1 MNIALPPRQI
11 AKVPQNTHPPFRWD
25 DPFLL
30 DSQLSEDERM
40 VQQTARQYCQEK
52 LQPRVLEAFRH
63 ERFDREIMTEFGEL
77 GLLGATLPERY
88 GCAGMSYVV
97 YGLVAREVERV
108 DSGYRSAM
116 SVQSSLVMHP
126 IHAYGTEEQR
136 MKYLPKLASGEWI
149 GAFGLTEPD
158 VGSDAQHLKTFAEKT
173 SGGWKLNGQK
183 IWISNGGVAQLAI
196 VIAQTDRENP
206 RKMAAFLVETDLAG
220 FEARTMHGKLGLRSS
235 NTAELF
241 LANVEVP
248 EDALMGEVGDGFKV
262 AMSALDN
269 GRYSVGAGCLG
280 IAQGSLEASVAYA
293 KERHTFGKPI
303 AAHQL
308 VQDMIARMV
317 VDIDASRL
325 LLYRAGEL
333 KNAGLPNTRETSI
346 AKYYCSEAA
355 LRCANDAIQI
365 HGGMGYS
372 NEYPVERYMRD
383 ARVATIYE
391 GTSQIQ
397 KLIIAGFETGLRAF
411 S

>member
-1 MNIALPPRQI
+1 MDFELNDTQRLIKETAAEFAQRRI
-11 AKVPQNTHPPFRWD
+11 VP
-25 DPFLL
+25 
-30 DSQLSEDERM
+30 
-40 VQQTARQYCQEK
+40 
-52 LQPRVLEAFRH
+52 
-63 ERFDREIMTEFGEL
+63 
-77 GLLGATLPERY
+77 
-88 GCAGMSYVV
+88 
-97 YGLVAREVERV
+97 VARENDEKERYPADIV
-108 DSGYRSAM
+108 AEMGALGMFGGPIPEEYGGAGFDYISYAIMNEEISKACSSVRTVL
-116 SVQSSLVMHP
+116 SVQISLVATT
-126 IHAYGTEEQR
+126 ILKWGSEAQKK
-136 MKYLPKLASGEWI
+136 KYLPRLCTAEWI
-149 GAFGLTEPD
+149 GCFGLTEPD
-158 VGSDAQHLKTFAEKT
+158 VGSDAQHLKTFAQKT
-173 SGGWKLNGQK
+173 SDGWKLNGQK
-183 IWISNGGVAQLAI
+183 IWISNGGVAQLAL

-206 RKMAAFLVETDLAG
+206 RKMAAFLVETDLPG
-220 FEARTMHGKLGLRSS
+220 FEAKTMHGKLGLRSS

-248 EDALMGEVGDGFKV
+248 DDALMGEVGDGFKV

-293 KERHTFGKPI
+293 KERRTFGKPI

-333 KNAGLPNTRETSI
+333 KNAGKPNTRETSI
-346 AKYYCSEAA
+346 AKYYCTEAA

-397 KLIIAGFETGLRAF
+397 KLIIAGFETGIRAF
-411 S
+411 A

>member
-1 MNIALPPRQI
+1 MD
-11 AKVPQNTHPPFRWD
+11 FE
-25 DPFLL
+25 
-30 DSQLSEDERM
+30 LSETQRLIKE
-40 VQQTARQYCQEK
+40 TAADFARTRIA
-52 LQPRVLEAFRH
+52 P
-63 ERFDREIMTEFGEL
+63 
-77 GLLGATLPERY
+77 
-88 GCAGMSYVV
+88 
-97 YGLVAREVERV
+97 VARENDAEERFPADV
-108 DSGYRSAM
+108 VREMGTLGMFGGPVPEEYGGAGLDYVSYAILNEEISKACSSVRTVL
-116 SVQSSLVMHP
+116 SVQLSLVATT
-126 IHAYGTEEQR
+126 ILKWGSEAQKR
-136 MKYLPKLASGEWI
+136 KYLPRLCSAEWL
-149 GAFGLTEPD
+149 GCFGLTEPD
-158 VGSDAQHLKTFAEKT
+158 AGSDAQSLKTFAEKT
-173 SGGWKLNGQK
+173 ADGWRLNGQK
-183 IWISNGGVAQLAI
+183 IWISNGGVARLAL
-196 VIAQTDRENP
+196 VVAQTDRENP
-206 RKMAAFLVETDLAG
+206 RKMAAFLVETDSVG
-220 FEARTMHGKLGLRSS
+220 FEAKSMRGKLGLRSS

-248 EDALMGEVGDGFKV
+248 DEALLGRVGDGFKV

-293 KERHTFGKPI
+293 KERRAFGKPI

-317 VDIDASRL
+317 VDVEASRL

-333 KNAGLPNTRETSI
+333 KNAGRPNARETSI

-365 HGGMGYS
+365 HGGMGYCS
-372 NEYPVERYMRD
+372 EYPAERYMRD

-397 KLIIAGFETGLRAF
+397 KLIIAGHETGIRAF

>member
-1 MNIALPPRQI
+1 MDFELNETQRLIKDTAAEFARRRI
-11 AKVPQNTHPPFRWD
+11 VPVAREN
-25 DPFLL
+25 
-30 DSQLSEDERM
+30 DE
-40 VQQTARQYCQEK
+40 K
-52 LQPRVLEAFRH
+52 
-63 ERFDREIMTEFGEL
+63 ERYPADIVREMGEL
-77 GLLGATLPERY
+77 GMFGGPIPEEYGGAGLDY
-88 GCAGMSYVV
+88 ISYAIMNEEISKACSSVRTV
-97 YGLVAREVERV
+97 LSVQLSLVATTILKWGSE
-108 DSGYRSAM
+108 A
-116 SVQSSLVMHP
+116 QKK
-126 IHAYGTEEQR
+126 
-136 MKYLPKLASGEWI
+136 KYLPKLCAAEWI
-149 GAFGLTEPD
+149 GCFGLTEPD
-158 VGSDAQHLKTFAEKT
+158 VGSDAQNLKTFAQKI

-183 IWISNGGVAQLAI
+183 IWISNGGVAQLAL

-206 RKMAAFLVETDLAG
+206 RKMAAFLVETDLPG
-220 FEARTMHGKLGLRSS
+220 FEAKTMHGKLGLRSS
-235 NTAELF
+235 DTAELF
-241 LANVEVP
+241 LAGVEAP
-248 EDALMGEVGDGFKV
+248 DDALMGEVGDGFKV

-269 GRYSVGAGCLG
+269 GRYSVAAGCLG

-317 VDIDASRL
+317 VDIEASRL

-333 KNAGLPNTRETSI
+333 KNAGKPNTRETSI

-355 LRCANDAIQI
+355 LRCANDAIQV

-397 KLIIAGFETGLRAF
+397 KLIIAGYETGIRAF
-411 S
+411 A

>member
-1 MNIALPPRQI
+1 MDFELNETQRLIKDTAAEFARRRI
-11 AKVPQNTHPPFRWD
+11 VPVAREN
-25 DPFLL
+25 
-30 DSQLSEDERM
+30 DE
-40 VQQTARQYCQEK
+40 K
-52 LQPRVLEAFRH
+52 
-63 ERFDREIMTEFGEL
+63 ERYPADIVREMGEL
-77 GLLGATLPERY
+77 GMFGGPIPEEY
-88 GCAGMSYVV
+88 GGGGLDYISYAIMNEEISKACSSVRTV
-97 YGLVAREVERV
+97 LSVQLSLVATTILKWGSE
-108 DSGYRSAM
+108 A
-116 SVQSSLVMHP
+116 QKK
-126 IHAYGTEEQR
+126 
-136 MKYLPKLASGEWI
+136 KYLPKLCAAEWI
-149 GAFGLTEPD
+149 GCFGLTEPD
-158 VGSDAQHLKTFAEKT
+158 VGSDAQNLKTFAQKI

-183 IWISNGGVAQLAI
+183 IWISNGGVAQLAL

-206 RKMAAFLVETDLAG
+206 RKMAAFLVETDLPG
-220 FEARTMHGKLGLRSS
+220 FEAKTMHGKLGLRSS
-235 NTAELF
+235 DTAELF

-248 EDALMGEVGDGFKV
+248 DDALMGEVGDGFKV

-269 GRYSVGAGCLG
+269 GRYSVAAGCLG

-333 KNAGLPNTRETSI
+333 KNAGKPNTRETSI

-397 KLIIAGFETGLRAF
+397 KLIIAGYETGIRAF
-411 S
+411 A

>member
-1 MNIALPPRQI
+1 MDFELNETQRLIKDTAAEFARRRI
-11 AKVPQNTHPPFRWD
+11 VPVAREN
-25 DPFLL
+25 
-30 DSQLSEDERM
+30 DE
-40 VQQTARQYCQEK
+40 K
-52 LQPRVLEAFRH
+52 
-63 ERFDREIMTEFGEL
+63 ERYPADIVREMGEL
-77 GLLGATLPERY
+77 GMFGGPIPEEYGGAGLDY
-88 GCAGMSYVV
+88 ISYAIMNEEISKACSSVRTV
-97 YGLVAREVERV
+97 LSVQLSLVATTILKWGSE
-108 DSGYRSAM
+108 A
-116 SVQSSLVMHP
+116 QKK
-126 IHAYGTEEQR
+126 
-136 MKYLPKLASGEWI
+136 KYLPKLCAAEWI
-149 GAFGLTEPD
+149 GCFGLTEPD
-158 VGSDAQHLKTFAEKT
+158 VGSDAQHLKTFAQKI
-173 SGGWKLNGQK
+173 SGGWKLSGQK
-183 IWISNGGVAQLAI
+183 IWISNGGVAQLAL

-206 RKMAAFLVETDLAG
+206 RKMAAFLVETDLPG
-220 FEARTMHGKLGLRSS
+220 FEAKTMHGKLGLRSS
-235 NTAELF
+235 DTAELF
-241 LANVEVP
+241 LAGVEVP
-248 EDALMGEVGDGFKV
+248 DDALMGEVGDGFKV

-317 VDIDASRL
+317 VDIEASRL

-333 KNAGLPNTRETSI
+333 KNAGKPNTRETSI

-397 KLIIAGFETGLRAF
+397 KLIIAGYETGIRAF

>member
-1 MNIALPPRQI
+1 MDFELNETQRLIKDTAAEF
-11 AKVPQNTHPPFRWD
+11 AKRRIVPVAREN
-25 DPFLL
+25 
-30 DSQLSEDERM
+30 DE
-40 VQQTARQYCQEK
+40 K
-52 LQPRVLEAFRH
+52 
-63 ERFDREIMTEFGEL
+63 ERYPADIVREMGEL
-77 GLLGATLPERY
+77 GMFGGPIPEEYGGAGLDY
-88 GCAGMSYVV
+88 ISYAIMNEEISKACSSVRTV
-97 YGLVAREVERV
+97 LSVQLSLVATTILKWGSET
-108 DSGYRSAM
+108 
-116 SVQSSLVMHP
+116 QKK
-126 IHAYGTEEQR
+126 
-136 MKYLPKLASGEWI
+136 KYLPRLCSAEWI
-149 GAFGLTEPD
+149 GCFGLTEPD
-158 VGSDAQHLKTFAEKT
+158 VGSDAQNLKTFAQKIW
-173 SGGWKLNGQK
+173 GGWKLNGQK
-183 IWISNGGVAQLAI
+183 IWISNGGVAQLAL

-206 RKMAAFLVETDLAG
+206 RKMAAFLVETDLPG
-220 FEARTMHGKLGLRSS
+220 FEAKTMHGKLGLRSS

-241 LANVEVP
+241 LAGVEVP
-248 EDALMGEVGDGFKV
+248 DDALMGEVGDGFKV

-269 GRYSVGAGCLG
+269 GRYSVAAGCLG

-325 LLYRAGEL
+325 LLYRTGEL
-333 KNAGLPNTRETSI
+333 KNAGKPNTRETSI

-397 KLIIAGFETGLRAF
+397 KLIIAGYETGIRAF
-411 S
+411 A

>member
-1 MNIALPPRQI
+1 MDFELNETQRLIKDTAAEFARRRI
-11 AKVPQNTHPPFRWD
+11 VPVAREN
-25 DPFLL
+25 
-30 DSQLSEDERM
+30 DE
-40 VQQTARQYCQEK
+40 K
-52 LQPRVLEAFRH
+52 
-63 ERFDREIMTEFGEL
+63 ERYPADIVREMGEL
-77 GLLGATLPERY
+77 GMFGGPIPEEYGGAGLDY
-88 GCAGMSYVV
+88 ISYAIMNEEISKACSSVRTV
-97 YGLVAREVERV
+97 LSVQLSLVATTILKWGSE
-108 DSGYRSAM
+108 A
-116 SVQSSLVMHP
+116 QKK
-126 IHAYGTEEQR
+126 
-136 MKYLPKLASGEWI
+136 KYLPKLCAAEWI
-149 GAFGLTEPD
+149 GCFGLTEPD
-158 VGSDAQHLKTFAEKT
+158 VGSDAQHLKTFAQKI
-173 SGGWKLNGQK
+173 SGGWKLSGQK
-183 IWISNGGVAQLAI
+183 IWISNGGVAQLAL

-206 RKMAAFLVETDLAG
+206 RKMAAFLVETDLPG
-220 FEARTMHGKLGLRSS
+220 FEAKTMHGKLGLRSS
-235 NTAELF
+235 DTAELF
-241 LANVEVP
+241 LAGVEAP
-248 EDALMGEVGDGFKV
+248 DDALMGEVGDGFKV

-269 GRYSVGAGCLG
+269 GRYSVAAGCLG

-317 VDIDASRL
+317 VDIEASRL

-333 KNAGLPNTRETSI
+333 KNAGKPNTRETSI

-397 KLIIAGFETGLRAF
+397 KLIIAGYETGIRAF

>member
-1 MNIALPPRQI
+1 MDFELNETQRLIKDTAAEFARRRI
-11 AKVPQNTHPPFRWD
+11 VPVAREN
-25 DPFLL
+25 
-30 DSQLSEDERM
+30 DE
-40 VQQTARQYCQEK
+40 K
-52 LQPRVLEAFRH
+52 
-63 ERFDREIMTEFGEL
+63 ERYPADIVREMGEL
-77 GLLGATLPERY
+77 GMFGGPIPEEYGGAGLDY
-88 GCAGMSYVV
+88 ISYAIMNEEISKACSSVRTV
-97 YGLVAREVERV
+97 LSVQLSLVATTILKWGSET
-108 DSGYRSAM
+108 
-116 SVQSSLVMHP
+116 QKK
-126 IHAYGTEEQR
+126 
-136 MKYLPKLASGEWI
+136 KYLPKLCAAEWI
-149 GAFGLTEPD
+149 GCFGLTEPD
-158 VGSDAQHLKTFAEKT
+158 VGSDAQHLKTFAQKI

-183 IWISNGGVAQLAI
+183 IWISNGGVAQLAL

-206 RKMAAFLVETDLAG
+206 RKMAAFLVETDLSG
-220 FEARTMHGKLGLRSS
+220 FEAKTMHGKLGLRSS
-235 NTAELF
+235 DTAELF

-248 EDALMGEVGDGFKV
+248 DDALMGEVGDGFKV

-269 GRYSVGAGCLG
+269 GRYSVAAGCLG

-333 KNAGLPNTRETSI
+333 KNAGKPNTRETSI

-397 KLIIAGFETGLRAF
+397 KLIIAGYETGIRAF
-411 S
+411 A

>member
-1 MNIALPPRQI
+1 MDFELNETQRLIKDTAAEFAQRRI
-11 AKVPQNTHPPFRWD
+11 VPVAREN
-25 DPFLL
+25 
-30 DSQLSEDERM
+30 DEKEIYPADI
-40 VQQTARQYCQEK
+40 V
-52 LQPRVLEAFRH
+52 
-63 ERFDREIMTEFGEL
+63 REMGEL
-77 GLLGATLPERY
+77 GMFGGPIPEEYGGAGLDY
-88 GCAGMSYVV
+88 ISYAIMNEEISKACSSVRTV
-97 YGLVAREVERV
+97 LSVQLSLVATTILKWGSE
-108 DSGYRSAM
+108 A
-116 SVQSSLVMHP
+116 QKK
-126 IHAYGTEEQR
+126 
-136 MKYLPKLASGEWI
+136 KYLPKLCAAEWI
-149 GAFGLTEPD
+149 GCFGLTEPD

-173 SGGWKLNGQK
+173 SGGWKLSGQK
-183 IWISNGGVAQLAI
+183 IWISNGGVAQLAL

-206 RKMAAFLVETDLAG
+206 RKMAAFLVETDLPG
-220 FEARTMHGKLGLRSS
+220 FEAKTMHGKLGLRSS

-248 EDALMGEVGDGFKV
+248 DDALMGEVGDGFKV

-280 IAQGSLEASVAYA
+280 IAQGSLEASVTYA

-333 KNAGLPNTRETSI
+333 KNAGKPNTRETSI

-397 KLIIAGFETGLRAF
+397 KLIIAGYETGIRAF
-411 S
+411 A

>member
-1 MNIALPPRQI
+1 MDFEFNETQRLIKDTAAEFARRRI
-11 AKVPQNTHPPFRWD
+11 VPVAREN
-25 DPFLL
+25 
-30 DSQLSEDERM
+30 DE
-40 VQQTARQYCQEK
+40 K
-52 LQPRVLEAFRH
+52 
-63 ERFDREIMTEFGEL
+63 DRYPADIVREMGEL
-77 GLLGATLPERY
+77 GMFGGPIPEEYGGAGLDY
-88 GCAGMSYVV
+88 ISYAIMNEEISKACSSVRTV
-97 YGLVAREVERV
+97 LSVQLSLVATTILKWGSE
-108 DSGYRSAM
+108 A
-116 SVQSSLVMHP
+116 QKK
-126 IHAYGTEEQR
+126 
-136 MKYLPKLASGEWI
+136 KYLPKLCAAEWI
-149 GAFGLTEPD
+149 GCFGLTEPD
-158 VGSDAQHLKTFAEKT
+158 VGSDAQHLKTFAQKI

-183 IWISNGGVAQLAI
+183 IWISNGGVAQLAL

-206 RKMAAFLVETDLAG
+206 RKMAAFLVETDLSG
-220 FEARTMHGKLGLRSS
+220 FEAKTMHGKLGLRSS
-235 NTAELF
+235 DTAELF

-248 EDALMGEVGDGFKV
+248 DDALMGEVGDGFKV

-269 GRYSVGAGCLG
+269 GRYSVAAGCLG

-333 KNAGLPNTRETSI
+333 KNAGKPNTRETSI

-397 KLIIAGFETGLRAF
+397 KLIIAGYETGIRAF
-411 S
+411 A

>member
-1 MNIALPPRQI
+1 MDFELNETQRLIKDTAAEFAQRRIAPVARE
-11 AKVPQNTHPPFRWD
+11 N
-25 DPFLL
+25 
-30 DSQLSEDERM
+30 DE
-40 VQQTARQYCQEK
+40 K
-52 LQPRVLEAFRH
+52 
-63 ERFDREIMTEFGEL
+63 ERYPADIVAEMGEL
-77 GLLGATLPERY
+77 GMFGGPIPEEYGGAGLDY
-88 GCAGMSYVV
+88 ISYAIMNEEISKACSSVRTV
-97 YGLVAREVERV
+97 LSVQLSLVATTILKWGSE
-108 DSGYRSAM
+108 A
-116 SVQSSLVMHP
+116 QKK
-126 IHAYGTEEQR
+126 
-136 MKYLPKLASGEWI
+136 KYLPRLCTAEWI
-149 GAFGLTEPD
+149 GCFGLTEPD

-183 IWISNGGVAQLAI
+183 IWISNGGVAQLAL

-206 RKMAAFLVETDLAG
+206 RRMAAFLVETDSPG

-241 LANVEVP
+241 LANVEVTD
-248 EDALMGEVGDGFKV
+248 DALMGEVGDGFKV

-333 KNAGLPNTRETSI
+333 KNAGKPNTCETSI

-355 LRCANDAIQI
+355 FRCANDAIQI

-397 KLIIAGFETGLRAF
+397 KLIIAGFETGIRAF
-411 S
+411 A

>member
-1 MNIALPPRQI
+1 MDFELNDTQRLIKETAAEFAQRRI
-11 AKVPQNTHPPFRWD
+11 VP
-25 DPFLL
+25 
-30 DSQLSEDERM
+30 
-40 VQQTARQYCQEK
+40 
-52 LQPRVLEAFRH
+52 
-63 ERFDREIMTEFGEL
+63 
-77 GLLGATLPERY
+77 
-88 GCAGMSYVV
+88 
-97 YGLVAREVERV
+97 VARENDEKERYPADIV
-108 DSGYRSAM
+108 AEMGALGMFGGPIPEEYGGAGLDYISYAIMNEEISKACSSVRTVL
-116 SVQSSLVMHP
+116 SVQLSLVATT
-126 IHAYGTEEQR
+126 ILKWGSEAQKK
-136 MKYLPKLASGEWI
+136 KYLPRLCTAEWI
-149 GAFGLTEPD
+149 GCFGLTEPD

-173 SGGWKLNGQK
+173 AGGWKLNGQK
-183 IWISNGGVAQLAI
+183 IWISNGGVAQLAL

-206 RKMAAFLVETDLAG
+206 RRMAAFLVETDLPG

-248 EDALMGEVGDGFKV
+248 DDALMGEVGDGFKV

-293 KERHTFGKPI
+293 KERRTFGKPI

-333 KNAGLPNTRETSI
+333 KNAGRPNTRETSI
-346 AKYYCSEAA
+346 AKYYCTEAA

-397 KLIIAGFETGLRAF
+397 KLIIAGFETGIRAF
-411 S
+411 A

>member
-1 MNIALPPRQI
+1 MDFELNETQRLIKDTAAEFARRRI
-11 AKVPQNTHPPFRWD
+11 VPVAREN
-25 DPFLL
+25 
-30 DSQLSEDERM
+30 DE
-40 VQQTARQYCQEK
+40 K
-52 LQPRVLEAFRH
+52 
-63 ERFDREIMTEFGEL
+63 ERYPADIVREMGEL
-77 GLLGATLPERY
+77 GMFGGPIPEEY
-88 GCAGMSYVV
+88 GGGGLDYISYAIMNEEISKACSSVRTV
-97 YGLVAREVERV
+97 LSVQLSLVATTILKWGSE
-108 DSGYRSAM
+108 A
-116 SVQSSLVMHP
+116 QKK
-126 IHAYGTEEQR
+126 
-136 MKYLPKLASGEWI
+136 KYLPKLCAAEWI
-149 GAFGLTEPD
+149 GCFGLTEPD
-158 VGSDAQHLKTFAEKT
+158 VGSDAQNLKTFAQKI
-173 SGGWKLNGQK
+173 SGGWKLSGQK
-183 IWISNGGVAQLAI
+183 IWISNGGVAQLAL

-206 RKMAAFLVETDLAG
+206 RKMAAFLVETDLPG
-220 FEARTMHGKLGLRSS
+220 FEAKTMHGKLGLRSS
-235 NTAELF
+235 DTAELF
-241 LANVEVP
+241 LAGVEAP
-248 EDALMGEVGDGFKV
+248 DDALMGEVGDGFKV

-269 GRYSVGAGCLG
+269 GRYSVAAGCLG

-317 VDIDASRL
+317 VDIEASRL

-333 KNAGLPNTRETSI
+333 KNAGKPNTRETSI

-355 LRCANDAIQI
+355 LRCANDAIQV

-397 KLIIAGFETGLRAF
+397 KLIIAGYETGIRAF

>member
-1 MNIALPPRQI
+1 MDFELNDTQRLIKDTAAEFAQRRIAPVARE
-11 AKVPQNTHPPFRWD
+11 N
-25 DPFLL
+25 
-30 DSQLSEDERM
+30 DE
-40 VQQTARQYCQEK
+40 K
-52 LQPRVLEAFRH
+52 
-63 ERFDREIMTEFGEL
+63 ERYPADIVAEMGEL
-77 GLLGATLPERY
+77 GMFGGPIPEEYGGAGLDY
-88 GCAGMSYVV
+88 ISYAIMNEEISKVCSSV
-97 YGLVAREVERV
+97 RTVLSVQLSLVATTILKWGSE
-108 DSGYRSAM
+108 A
-116 SVQSSLVMHP
+116 QKK
-126 IHAYGTEEQR
+126 
-136 MKYLPKLASGEWI
+136 KYLPRLCTAEWI
-149 GAFGLTEPD
+149 GCFGLTEPD
-158 VGSDAQHLKTFAEKT
+158 VGSDAQHLKTFAQKT
-173 SGGWKLNGQK
+173 SDGWKLNGQK
-183 IWISNGGVAQLAI
+183 IWISNGGVAQLAL
-196 VIAQTDRENP
+196 VIAQTDRGNP
-206 RKMAAFLVETDLAG
+206 RRMAAFLVETDSPG

-248 EDALMGEVGDGFKV
+248 DDALMGEVGDGFKV

-333 KNAGLPNTRETSI
+333 KNAGKPNTRETSI

-397 KLIIAGFETGLRAF
+397 KLIIAGFETGIRAF
-411 S
+411 A

>member
-1 MNIALPPRQI
+1 MDFELNETQRLIKDTAAEF
-11 AKVPQNTHPPFRWD
+11 AKRRIVPVAREN
-25 DPFLL
+25 
-30 DSQLSEDERM
+30 DE
-40 VQQTARQYCQEK
+40 K
-52 LQPRVLEAFRH
+52 
-63 ERFDREIMTEFGEL
+63 ERYPADIVREMGEL
-77 GLLGATLPERY
+77 GMFGGPIPEEYGGAGLDY
-88 GCAGMSYVV
+88 ISYAIMNEEISKACSSVRTV
-97 YGLVAREVERV
+97 LSVQLSLVATTILKWGSE
-108 DSGYRSAM
+108 A
-116 SVQSSLVMHP
+116 QKK
-126 IHAYGTEEQR
+126 
-136 MKYLPKLASGEWI
+136 KYLPKLCAAEWI
-149 GAFGLTEPD
+149 GCFGLTEPD
-158 VGSDAQHLKTFAEKT
+158 VGSDAQHLKTFAQKI
-173 SGGWKLNGQK
+173 SGGWKLSGQK
-183 IWISNGGVAQLAI
+183 IWISNGGVAQLAL

-206 RKMAAFLVETDLAG
+206 RKMAAFLVETDLPG
-220 FEARTMHGKLGLRSS
+220 FEAKTMHGKLGLRSS
-235 NTAELF
+235 DTAELF
-241 LANVEVP
+241 LAGVEVP
-248 EDALMGEVGDGFKV
+248 DDALMGEVGDGFKV

-269 GRYSVGAGCLG
+269 GRYSVAAGCLG

-317 VDIDASRL
+317 VDIEASRL

-333 KNAGLPNTRETSI
+333 KNAGKPNTRETSI

-397 KLIIAGFETGLRAF
+397 KLIIAGYETGIRAF

>member
-1 MNIALPPRQI
+1 MDFELNETQRLIKDTAAEF
-11 AKVPQNTHPPFRWD
+11 AKRRIVPVAREN
-25 DPFLL
+25 
-30 DSQLSEDERM
+30 DE
-40 VQQTARQYCQEK
+40 K
-52 LQPRVLEAFRH
+52 
-63 ERFDREIMTEFGEL
+63 ERYPADIVREMGEL
-77 GLLGATLPERY
+77 GMFGGPIPEEYGGAGLDY
-88 GCAGMSYVV
+88 ISYAIMNEEISKACSSVRTV
-97 YGLVAREVERV
+97 LSVQLSLVATTILKWGSE
-108 DSGYRSAM
+108 A
-116 SVQSSLVMHP
+116 QKK
-126 IHAYGTEEQR
+126 
-136 MKYLPKLASGEWI
+136 KYLPKLCAAEWI
-149 GAFGLTEPD
+149 GCFGLTEPD
-158 VGSDAQHLKTFAEKT
+158 VGSDAQHLKTFAQKI
-173 SGGWKLNGQK
+173 SGGWKLSGQK
-183 IWISNGGVAQLAI
+183 IWISNGGVAQLAL

-206 RKMAAFLVETDLAG
+206 SKMAAFLVETDLPG
-220 FEARTMHGKLGLRSS
+220 FEAKTMHGKLGLRSS
-235 NTAELF
+235 DTAELF
-241 LANVEVP
+241 LAGVEVP
-248 EDALMGEVGDGFKV
+248 DDALMGEVGDGFKV

-269 GRYSVGAGCLG
+269 GRYSVAAGCLG

-317 VDIDASRL
+317 VDIEASRL

-333 KNAGLPNTRETSI
+333 KNAGKPNTRETSI

-397 KLIIAGFETGLRAF
+397 KLIIAGYETGIRAF

>member
-1 MNIALPPRQI
+1 MDFELNETQRLIKETAAEFAQRRI
-11 AKVPQNTHPPFRWD
+11 VP
-25 DPFLL
+25 
-30 DSQLSEDERM
+30 
-40 VQQTARQYCQEK
+40 
-52 LQPRVLEAFRH
+52 
-63 ERFDREIMTEFGEL
+63 
-77 GLLGATLPERY
+77 
-88 GCAGMSYVV
+88 
-97 YGLVAREVERV
+97 VARENDEKERYPADIV
-108 DSGYRSAM
+108 AEMGALGMFGGPIPEEYGGAGLDYISYAIMNEEISKACSSVRTVL
-116 SVQSSLVMHP
+116 SVQISLVATT
-126 IHAYGTEEQR
+126 ILKWGSEAQKK
-136 MKYLPKLASGEWI
+136 KYLPRLCSAEWI
-149 GAFGLTEPD
+149 GCFGLTEPD
-158 VGSDAQHLKTFAEKT
+158 VGSDAQHLKTFAQKT
-173 SGGWKLNGQK
+173 SGGWNLNGQK
-183 IWISNGGVAQLAI
+183 IWISNGGVAQLAL

-206 RKMAAFLVETDLAG
+206 RKMAAFLVETDLPG

-248 EDALMGEVGDGFKV
+248 DDALMGEVGDGFKV

-293 KERHTFGKPI
+293 KERRTFGKPI

-333 KNAGLPNTRETSI
+333 KNAGKPNTRETSI
-346 AKYYCSEAA
+346 AKYYCTEAA

-397 KLIIAGFETGLRAF
+397 KLIIAGFETGIRAF
-411 S
+411 A

>member
-1 MNIALPPRQI
+1 MDFELNETQRLIKETA
-11 AKVPQNTHPPFRWD
+11 AEF
-25 DPFLL
+25 
-30 DSQLSEDERM
+30 
-40 VQQTARQYCQEK
+40 ARQRIVPVARENDEK
-52 LQPRVLEAFRH
+52 
-63 ERFDREIMTEFGEL
+63 ERYPADIVAEMGEL
-77 GLLGATLPERY
+77 GMFGGPIPEEYGGAGLDY
-88 GCAGMSYVV
+88 ISYAIMNEEISKACSSVRTV
-97 YGLVAREVERV
+97 LSVQLSLVATTILKWGSE
-108 DSGYRSAM
+108 A
-116 SVQSSLVMHP
+116 QKK
-126 IHAYGTEEQR
+126 
-136 MKYLPKLASGEWI
+136 KYLPRLCTAEWI
-149 GAFGLTEPD
+149 GCFGLTEPD

-173 SGGWKLNGQK
+173 LGGWRLNGQK
-183 IWISNGGVAQLAI
+183 IWISNGGVAQLAL

-206 RKMAAFLVETDLAG
+206 RRMAAFLVETDSPG

-241 LANVEVP
+241 LANVEAP
-248 EDALMGEVGDGFKV
+248 EDALLGEVGDGFKV

-293 KERHTFGKPI
+293 KERRTFGKPI

-333 KNAGLPNTRETSI
+333 KNAGRPNTRETSI
-346 AKYYCSEAA
+346 AKYYCTEAA

-397 KLIIAGFETGLRAF
+397 KLIIAGFETGIRAF
-411 S
+411 A

>member
-1 MNIALPPRQI
+1 MDFELNETQRLIKETAAEFARRRI
-11 AKVPQNTHPPFRWD
+11 VPVAREN
-25 DPFLL
+25 
-30 DSQLSEDERM
+30 DE
-40 VQQTARQYCQEK
+40 K
-52 LQPRVLEAFRH
+52 
-63 ERFDREIMTEFGEL
+63 ERYPADIVREMGEL
-77 GLLGATLPERY
+77 GMFGGPIPEEYGGAGLDY
-88 GCAGMSYVV
+88 ISYAIMNEEISKACSSVRTV
-97 YGLVAREVERV
+97 LSVQLSLVATTILKWGSE
-108 DSGYRSAM
+108 A
-116 SVQSSLVMHP
+116 QKK
-126 IHAYGTEEQR
+126 
-136 MKYLPKLASGEWI
+136 KYLPKLCSAEWI
-149 GAFGLTEPD
+149 GCFGLTEPD
-158 VGSDAQHLKTFAEKT
+158 VGSDAQNLKTFAEKT
-173 SGGWKLNGQK
+173 PSGWKLSGQK
-183 IWISNGGVAQLAI
+183 IWISNGGVAQLAL

-206 RKMAAFLVETDLAG
+206 RKMAAFLVETDLPG
-220 FEARTMHGKLGLRSS
+220 FEAKTMHGKLGLRSS
-235 NTAELF
+235 DTAELF
-241 LANVEVP
+241 LANVEAP
-248 EDALMGEVGDGFKV
+248 DDALMGEVGDGFKV

-269 GRYSVGAGCLG
+269 GRYSVAAGCLG

-333 KNAGLPNTRETSI
+333 KNAGKPNTRETSI

-355 LRCANDAIQI
+355 LRCANDAIQV

-397 KLIIAGFETGLRAF
+397 KLIIAGYETGIRAF

>member
-1 MNIALPPRQI
+1 MDFELNETQRLIKDTAAEFARRRI
-11 AKVPQNTHPPFRWD
+11 VPVAREN
-25 DPFLL
+25 
-30 DSQLSEDERM
+30 DE
-40 VQQTARQYCQEK
+40 K
-52 LQPRVLEAFRH
+52 
-63 ERFDREIMTEFGEL
+63 ERYPADIVREMGEL
-77 GLLGATLPERY
+77 GMFGGPIPEEYGGAGLDY
-88 GCAGMSYVV
+88 ISYAIMNEEISKACSSVRTV
-97 YGLVAREVERV
+97 LSVQLSLVATTILKWGSE
-108 DSGYRSAM
+108 A
-116 SVQSSLVMHP
+116 QKK
-126 IHAYGTEEQR
+126 
-136 MKYLPKLASGEWI
+136 KYLPRLCSAEWI
-149 GAFGLTEPD
+149 GCFGLTEPD
-158 VGSDAQHLKTFAEKT
+158 VGSDAQHLKTFAQKI
-173 SGGWKLNGQK
+173 SGGWKLSGQK
-183 IWISNGGVAQLAI
+183 IWISNGGVAQLAL

-206 RKMAAFLVETDLAG
+206 RKMAAFLVETDLPG
-220 FEARTMHGKLGLRSS
+220 FEAKTMHGKLGLRSS
-235 NTAELF
+235 DTAELF
-241 LANVEVP
+241 LAGVGVP
-248 EDALMGEVGDGFKV
+248 DDALMGEVGDGFKV

-269 GRYSVGAGCLG
+269 GRYSVAAGCLG

-317 VDIDASRL
+317 VDIEASRL

-333 KNAGLPNTRETSI
+333 KNAGKPNTRETSI

-397 KLIIAGFETGLRAF
+397 KLIIAGYETGIRAF
-411 S
+411 A

>member
-1 MNIALPPRQI
+1 MDFELNDTQRLIKDTAAEFAQRRIAPVARE
-11 AKVPQNTHPPFRWD
+11 N
-25 DPFLL
+25 
-30 DSQLSEDERM
+30 DE
-40 VQQTARQYCQEK
+40 K
-52 LQPRVLEAFRH
+52 
-63 ERFDREIMTEFGEL
+63 ERYPADIVAEMGEL
-77 GLLGATLPERY
+77 GMFGGPIPEEYGGAGLDY
-88 GCAGMSYVV
+88 ISYAIMNEEISKACSSVRTV
-97 YGLVAREVERV
+97 LSVQLSLVATTILKWGSE
-108 DSGYRSAM
+108 A
-116 SVQSSLVMHP
+116 QKK
-126 IHAYGTEEQR
+126 
-136 MKYLPKLASGEWI
+136 KYLPRLCTAEWI
-149 GAFGLTEPD
+149 GCFGLTEPD
-158 VGSDAQHLKTFAEKT
+158 VGSDAQSLKTFAEKT

-183 IWISNGGVAQLAI
+183 IWISNGGVAQLAL

-206 RKMAAFLVETDLAG
+206 RRMAAFLVETDSPG

-248 EDALMGEVGDGFKV
+248 DDALMGEVGDGFKV

-333 KNAGLPNTRETSI
+333 KNAGKPNTRETSI

-397 KLIIAGFETGLRAF
+397 KLIIAGFETGIRAF
-411 S
+411 A

>member
-1 MNIALPPRQI
+1 MDFELNDTQRLIKETAAEFAQRRI
-11 AKVPQNTHPPFRWD
+11 VP
-25 DPFLL
+25 
-30 DSQLSEDERM
+30 
-40 VQQTARQYCQEK
+40 
-52 LQPRVLEAFRH
+52 
-63 ERFDREIMTEFGEL
+63 
-77 GLLGATLPERY
+77 
-88 GCAGMSYVV
+88 
-97 YGLVAREVERV
+97 VARENDEKERYPAEIV
-108 DSGYRSAM
+108 AEMGALGMFGGPIPEEYGGADIDYISYAIMNEEISKACSSVRTVL
-116 SVQSSLVMHP
+116 SVQLSLVATT
-126 IHAYGTEEQR
+126 ILKWGSEAQKK
-136 MKYLPKLASGEWI
+136 KYLPRLCTAEWI
-149 GAFGLTEPD
+149 GCFGLTEPD

-183 IWISNGGVAQLAI
+183 IWISNGGVAQLAL
-196 VIAQTDRENP
+196 VIAQTDPARTP
-206 RKMAAFLVETDLAG
+206 GRWRRSWWKTDLAG

-397 KLIIAGFETGLRAF
+397 KLIIAGFETGIRAF
-411 S
+411 A

>member
-1 MNIALPPRQI
+1 MDFELNETQRLIKETAAEFAQRRI
-11 AKVPQNTHPPFRWD
+11 VSVAREN
-25 DPFLL
+25 
-30 DSQLSEDERM
+30 DE
-40 VQQTARQYCQEK
+40 K
-52 LQPRVLEAFRH
+52 
-63 ERFDREIMTEFGEL
+63 ERYPADIVAEMGEL
-77 GLLGATLPERY
+77 GMFGGPIPEEYGGAGLDY
-88 GCAGMSYVV
+88 ISYAIMNEEISKACSSVRTV
-97 YGLVAREVERV
+97 LSVQLSLVATTILKWGSEVQKR
-108 DSGYRSAM
+108 
-116 SVQSSLVMHP
+116 
-126 IHAYGTEEQR
+126 
-136 MKYLPKLASGEWI
+136 KYLPKLCTAEWI
-149 GAFGLTEPD
+149 GCFGLTEPG
-158 VGSDAQHLKTFAEKT
+158 VGSDAQHLKTFAEST
-173 SGGWKLNGQK
+173 SNGWRLNGQK
-183 IWISNGGVAQLAI
+183 IWISNGGVAQLAL
-196 VIAQTDRENP
+196 VVAQTDRENP
-206 RKMAAFLVETDLAG
+206 RKMAAFLVETHSPG

-241 LANVEVP
+241 LTNVEVP
-248 EDALMGEVGDGFKV
+248 DNALLGDVGDGFKV

-269 GRYSVGAGCLG
+269 GRYSVAAGCLG

-333 KNAGLPNTRETSI
+333 KNAGLANTKETCI

-372 NEYPVERYMRD
+372 NEYSVERYMRD

-397 KLIIAGFETGLRAF
+397 KLIIAGFETGIRAF
-411 S
+411 A

>member
-1 MNIALPPRQI
+1 MDFEFNETQRLIKDTAAEFARRRI
-11 AKVPQNTHPPFRWD
+11 VPVAREN
-25 DPFLL
+25 
-30 DSQLSEDERM
+30 DE
-40 VQQTARQYCQEK
+40 K
-52 LQPRVLEAFRH
+52 
-63 ERFDREIMTEFGEL
+63 ERYPADIVREMGEL
-77 GLLGATLPERY
+77 GMFGGPIPEEYGGAGLDY
-88 GCAGMSYVV
+88 ISYAIMNEEISKACSSVRTV
-97 YGLVAREVERV
+97 LSVQLSLVATTILKWGSET
-108 DSGYRSAM
+108 
-116 SVQSSLVMHP
+116 QKK
-126 IHAYGTEEQR
+126 
-136 MKYLPKLASGEWI
+136 KYLPKLCAAEWI
-149 GAFGLTEPD
+149 GCFGLTEPD
-158 VGSDAQHLKTFAEKT
+158 VGSDAQHLKTFAQKI

-183 IWISNGGVAQLAI
+183 IWISNGGVAQLAL

-206 RKMAAFLVETDLAG
+206 RKMAAFLVETDLPG
-220 FEARTMHGKLGLRSS
+220 FEAKTMHGKLGLRSS
-235 NTAELF
+235 DTAELF

-248 EDALMGEVGDGFKV
+248 DDALMGEVGDGFKV

-269 GRYSVGAGCLG
+269 GRYSVAAGCLG

-333 KNAGLPNTRETSI
+333 KNAGKPNTRETSI

-397 KLIIAGFETGLRAF
+397 KLIIAGYETGIRAF

>member
-1 MNIALPPRQI
+1 MDFELNETQRLIKDTAAEFARRRI
-11 AKVPQNTHPPFRWD
+11 VPVAREN
-25 DPFLL
+25 
-30 DSQLSEDERM
+30 DE
-40 VQQTARQYCQEK
+40 K
-52 LQPRVLEAFRH
+52 
-63 ERFDREIMTEFGEL
+63 ERYPADIVREMGEL
-77 GLLGATLPERY
+77 GMFGGPIPEEYGGAGLDY
-88 GCAGMSYVV
+88 ISYAIMNEEISKACSSVRTV
-97 YGLVAREVERV
+97 LSVQLSLVATTILKWGSE
-108 DSGYRSAM
+108 A
-116 SVQSSLVMHP
+116 QKK
-126 IHAYGTEEQR
+126 
-136 MKYLPKLASGEWI
+136 KYLPKLCAAEWI
-149 GAFGLTEPD
+149 GCFGLTEPD
-158 VGSDAQHLKTFAEKT
+158 VGSDAQNLKTFAEKT
-173 SGGWKLNGQK
+173 PSGWKLSGQK
-183 IWISNGGVAQLAI
+183 IWISNGGVAQLAL

-206 RKMAAFLVETDLAG
+206 RKMAAFLVETDLPG
-220 FEARTMHGKLGLRSS
+220 FEAKTMHGKLGLRSS
-235 NTAELF
+235 DTAELF
-241 LANVEVP
+241 LAGVEAP
-248 EDALMGEVGDGFKV
+248 DDALMGEVGDGFKV

-269 GRYSVGAGCLG
+269 GRYSVAAGCLG

-317 VDIDASRL
+317 VDIEASRL

-333 KNAGLPNTRETSI
+333 KNAGKPNTRETSI

-397 KLIIAGFETGLRAF
+397 KLIIAGYETGIRAF

>member
-1 MNIALPPRQI
+1 MD
-11 AKVPQNTHPPFRWD
+11 FE
-25 DPFLL
+25 
-30 DSQLSEDERM
+30 LSETQRLIRE
-40 VQQTARQYCQEK
+40 TAADFARTRIA
-52 LQPRVLEAFRH
+52 P
-63 ERFDREIMTEFGEL
+63 
-77 GLLGATLPERY
+77 
-88 GCAGMSYVV
+88 
-97 YGLVAREVERV
+97 VARENDAEERFPADIV
-108 DSGYRSAM
+108 REMGTLGMFGGPVPEEYGGAGLDYVSYAILNEEISKACSSVRTVL
-116 SVQSSLVMHP
+116 SVQLSLVATT
-126 IHAYGTEEQR
+126 ILKWGSEAQKR
-136 MKYLPKLASGEWI
+136 KYLPRLCSAEWL
-149 GAFGLTEPD
+149 GCFGLTEPD
-158 VGSDAQHLKTFAEKT
+158 AGSDAQSLKTFAEKT
-173 SGGWKLNGQK
+173 ADGWRLNGQK
-183 IWISNGGVAQLAI
+183 IWISNGGVARLAL
-196 VIAQTDRENP
+196 VVAQTDRENP
-206 RKMAAFLVETDLAG
+206 RKMAAFLVETDSVG
-220 FEARTMHGKLGLRSS
+220 FEAKSMRGKLGLRSS

-248 EDALMGEVGDGFKV
+248 DEALLGRVGDGFKV

-293 KERHTFGKPI
+293 KERRAFGKLI

-317 VDIDASRL
+317 VDVEASRL

-333 KNAGLPNTRETSI
+333 KNAGRPNARETSI

-372 NEYPVERYMRD
+372 SEYPAERYMRD

-397 KLIIAGFETGLRAF
+397 KLIIAGHETGIRAF

>member
-1 MNIALPPRQI
+1 M
-11 AKVPQNTHPPFRWD
+11 
-25 DPFLL
+25 
-30 DSQLSEDERM
+30 
-40 VQQTARQYCQEK
+40 
-52 LQPRVLEAFRH
+52 
-63 ERFDREIMTEFGEL
+63 
-77 GLLGATLPERY
+77 
-88 GCAGMSYVV
+88 
-97 YGLVAREVERV
+97 
-108 DSGYRSAM
+108 
-116 SVQSSLVMHP
+116 
-126 IHAYGTEEQR
+126 
-136 MKYLPKLASGEWI
+136 
-149 GAFGLTEPD
+149 
-158 VGSDAQHLKTFAEKT
+158 
-173 SGGWKLNGQK
+173 
-183 IWISNGGVAQLAI
+183 
-196 VIAQTDRENP
+196 IAQTDRENP
-206 RKMAAFLVETDLAG
+206 RKMAAFLVETDLPG
-220 FEARTMHGKLGLRSS
+220 FEAKTMHGKLGLRSS

-241 LANVEVP
+241 LAGVDVP
-248 EDALMGEVGDGFKV
+248 DDALMGEVGDGFKV

-269 GRYSVGAGCLG
+269 GRYSVAAGCLG

-317 VDIDASRL
+317 VDIEASRL

-333 KNAGLPNTRETSI
+333 KNADKPNTRETSI

-355 LRCANDAIQI
+355 LRCANDAIQV

-397 KLIIAGFETGLRAF
+397 KLIIAGYETGIRAF

>member
-1 MNIALPPRQI
+1 MD
-11 AKVPQNTHPPFRWD
+11 FE
-25 DPFLL
+25 
-30 DSQLSEDERM
+30 LSETQRLIRE
-40 VQQTARQYCQEK
+40 TAADFARTRIA
-52 LQPRVLEAFRH
+52 P
-63 ERFDREIMTEFGEL
+63 
-77 GLLGATLPERY
+77 
-88 GCAGMSYVV
+88 
-97 YGLVAREVERV
+97 VARENDAEERFPADV
-108 DSGYRSAM
+108 VREMGTLGMFGGPVPEEYGGAGLDYVSYAILNEEISKACSSVRTVL
-116 SVQSSLVMHP
+116 SVQLSLVATT
-126 IHAYGTEEQR
+126 ILKWGSEAQKR
-136 MKYLPKLASGEWI
+136 KYLPRLCSAEWL
-149 GAFGLTEPD
+149 GCFGLTEPD
-158 VGSDAQHLKTFAEKT
+158 AGSDAQSLKTFAEKT
-173 SGGWKLNGQK
+173 ADGWRLNGQK
-183 IWISNGGVAQLAI
+183 IWISNGGVARLAL
-196 VIAQTDRENP
+196 VVAQTDRENP
-206 RKMAAFLVETDLAG
+206 RKMAAFLVETDSVG
-220 FEARTMHGKLGLRSS
+220 FEAKSMRGKLGLRSS

-248 EDALMGEVGDGFKV
+248 DEALLGRVGDGFKV

-293 KERHTFGKPI
+293 KERRAFGKPI

-317 VDIDASRL
+317 VDVEASRL

-333 KNAGLPNTRETSI
+333 KNAGRPNARETSI

-372 NEYPVERYMRD
+372 SEYPAERYMRD

-397 KLIIAGFETGLRAF
+397 KLIIAGHETGIRAF